1 MQQNWLRRWNGRF
14 MAGLLVL
21 LAFAAPGAAADG
33 MRCGSDLIS
42 TGDWPVEVR
51 EVCGE
56 PDYIAIYPQQVLA
69 GFGLV
74 REVQHWYYNRG
85 SNEFIRRL
93 VFRDGELR
101 RIDSLGYGFNRSS
114 SCSAREIQE
123 GMSEFELLQ
132 LCGEPEERRVDWRV
146 YRSGIHH
153 ATNVK
158 PVAEWLYNFGDTR
171 FRRVVRLEDGNVR
184 SVERRDKPD

>member
-1 MQQNWLRRWNGRF
+1 MQQNHHRLGTHPF
-14 MAGLLVL
+14 TGVFLLLLLVV
-21 LAFAAPGAAADG
+21 APVAAADG

-56 PDYIAIYPQQVLA
+56 PDYVATYPQQVLD
-69 GFGLV
+69 GIGLV
-74 REVQHWYYNRG
+74 RELQHWYYNPGAR
-85 SNEFIRRL
+85 EFIRRL

-101 RIDSLGYGFNRSS
+101 RIDSLGYGFHRSS
-114 SCSAREIQE
+114 SCSAREIRE
-123 GMSEFELLQ
+123 GMSEFELLL

-146 YRSGIHH
+146 YRTGTHH
-153 ATNVK
+153 STNVK

-184 SVERRDKPD
+184 AVERRDKPD